1 MDQKPMTV
9 FGIYPTRAAVETAV
23 EALRDAG
30 FGNADIS
37 LVVPDRASPENLFA
51 QGATSSTKD
60 TTEVI
65 REGEFN
71 RGPLGWLEE
80 AHPAKITGQ
89 ATFIV
94 AGPIGR
100 SLGDI
105 DSDDP
110 TEGLAAALG
119 NLGVPRAGT
128 EEYARNVAKGRA
140 LLSVHCDTPEEAAIA
155 RRLYGDLGGTDIYS
169 TAGQAEP
176 GATKFDRS
184 VAY

>member
-1 MDQKPMTV
+1 MDQKPLTV
-9 FGIYPTRAAVETAV
+9 LGIYPTRAAVETAV
-23 EALRDAG
+23 EAFRDAG
-30 FGNADIS
+30 FRNADIS
-37 LVVPDRASPENLFA
+37 LVVPENTSTENLFA

-80 AHPAKITGQ
+80 ARPAKITGQ

-94 AGPIGR
+94 AGPIAR
-100 SLGDI
+100 SLDDI

-110 TEGLAAALG
+110 TEGLAAALN

-128 EEYARNVAKGRA
+128 KEYARSVVRGRA

-155 RRLYGDLGGTDIYS
+155 TRLYGDLGGTDIYS
-169 TAGQAEP
+169 TRGKAEP
-176 GATKFDRS
+176 GAIQFERS
-184 VAY
+184 VAC